1 MKKFELTSEFIT
13 NIFGTKL
20 FRIKALCEFGNVK
33 AGELGGFLE
42 KEENLSNDGD
52 AWVYGN
58 ASVSGDARVSGD
70 AWVYGNARV
79 SGNASVS
86 GDARVSGNAR
96 VYGDAEV
103 SGDASVSGNARVSGD
118 ASVSGNA
125 RVYGDAEV
133 SGDASVSGNA
143 RVYGDA
149 EVSGNAR
156 VSGNAEV
163 SGDAW
168 VYGNTD
174 YATAKGF
181 GSEYR
186 NTTFF
191 RGKDGDI
198 KVVCGCFYGNLEEF
212 RTKVKETH
220 KDTKK
225 AKEYLM
231 LADLMEYRFSE
242 E

>member
-58 ASVSGDARVSGD
+58 ASVSGDAWVYGNASVSGDARVSGD
-70 AWVYGNARV
+70 AWVSGNARV

-86 GDARVSGNAR
+86 GDA
-96 VYGDAEV
+96 EV
-103 SGDASVSGNARVSGD
+103 SGDASVSGD
-118 ASVSGNA
+118 
-125 RVYGDAEV
+125 
-133 SGDASVSGNA
+133 A